1 MNCEALV
8 EIILDMARGAAM
20 PEAARLG
27 VRRHMATCPSCAAE
41 YARQRD
47 LTTALQALAA
57 EAQEWKAPAAMEQ
70 RLLAAF
76 AERQGP
82 AAVAARQENGVPVG
96 ARVASSRWRYALAT
110 AAALTLAV
118 WGIREAG
125 ELANRGTGELTKRG
139 SAELAGNAAATG
151 RAEGSAVGAHPRL
164 STPPAA
170 SERIDHASRT
180 PPAVSEHMNHASRTA
195 SPRTRGGEATPVE
208 FMRIPSAIG
217 LPELESGTV
226 LRMELPLAALPEYG
240 LDIAPDAMRTSV
252 EADVLVGQDGQPRA
266 IRLVGISERVAQD
279 SRSRQ

>member
-1 MNCEALV
+1 MNCEALAEV
-8 EIILDMARGAAM
+8 ILDMARGAAM
-20 PEAARLG
+20 PEAARLD
-27 VRRHMATCPSCAAE
+27 VRRHMETCPSCAAE

-82 AAVAARQENGVPVG
+82 AAVAARQENDAPAGTRATTG
-96 ARVASSRWRYALAT
+96 RWRYALAT

-125 ELANRGTGELTKRG
+125 EPANRRG
-139 SAELAGNAAATG
+139 CELAGNAAAAG
-151 RAEGSAVGAHPRL
+151 GAEGSASGAHPGL
-164 STPPAA
+164 S
-170 SERIDHASRT
+170 T
-180 PPAVSEHMNHASRTA
+180 PPAVSERTHHASRIPPAVSERTRHASRTA
-195 SPRTRGGEATPVE
+195 SPRAAPVE
-208 FMRIPSAIG
+208 FVPIPSALG

-226 LRMELPLAALPEYG
+226 LRLELPLTALPEYG

-266 IRLVGISERVAQD
+266 IRLVGVPDAVAQD
-279 SRSRQ
+279 PRSRQ